1 MSFSLETDVRQVNL
15 RVAIITTDPLRK
27 ATLTGIVAG
36 AGHCVTSDV
45 SAADIVISDET
56 TAVRAHSSVIR
67 LGETGDDIAAGV
79 LPRNAT
85 TQQIEAAIHAVS
97 AGLSVRVRNGHGFDA
112 PAEPGSQSLL
122 TPREMEVL
130 GALIE
135 GLSNKSIA
143 RKLEISQHTVKF
155 HVESLFR
162 KLEVNSRSQALIK
175 GLALISQNRIEV

>member
-1 MSFSLETDVRQVNL
+1 MSFALETVVRQAKL
-15 RVAIITTDPLRK
+15 RIAIITANPVRK

-36 AGHCVTSDV
+36 AGHCVISDV
-45 SAADIVISDET
+45 GAADIVISDET
-56 TAVRAHSSVIR
+56 TAVPAHSSVIR

-85 TQQIEAAIHAVS
+85 TQQIEAAIEAVS
-97 AGLSVRVRNGHGFDA
+97 AGLSVRSRNGDGFAA
-112 PAEPGSQSLL
+112 PAEPGQQCLL

-162 KLEVNSRSQALIK
+162 KLEVNSRSQAVIK
-175 GLALISQNRIEV
+175 GLAVISQNRIEV

>member
-1 MSFSLETDVRQVNL
+1 MSFALETVVRRANL
-15 RVAIITTDPLRK
+15 RIAIITADSLRK
-27 ATLTGIVAG
+27 ATLTRIVAG
-36 AGHCVTSDV
+36 AGHCVTEDV
-45 SAADIVISDET
+45 GTADIVISDET
-56 TAVRAHSSVIR
+56 TAAPAHSSVIR

-85 TQQIEAAIHAVS
+85 TQQIAAAIHAVS
-97 AGLSVRVRNGHGFDA
+97 AGLSVRARNGNGFDA
-112 PAEPGSQSLL
+112 PAESGPQCLL

-162 KLEVNSRSQALIK
+162 KLEVNSRSQAVIK

>member
-1 MSFSLETDVRQVNL
+1 MNFALEPVVRQGNL
-15 RVAIITTDPLRK
+15 RVAIITADPLRK

-36 AGHCVTSDV
+36 AGHCVTSDFG
-45 SAADIVISDET
+45 AADIVISDET
-56 TAVRAHSSVIR
+56 TAVPAHSNVIR
-67 LGETGDDIAAGV
+67 LGDTGDGMTAGV

-97 AGLSVRVRNGHGFDA
+97 AGLSVRARNKVGFDA
-112 PAEPGSQSLL
+112 PAEPGPQCLL
-122 TPREMEVL
+122 TSREMEVL

-162 KLEVNSRSQALIK
+162 KLEVNSRSQAVIK